1 MRLSKKTEYALRAL
15 FAIARAPQGPGAEGA
30 AWRIEQVSRQENIP
44 VKFLEQILLS
54 LKNTGLLTSKR
65 GVNGGYRLARSPAEI
80 SVGEVIRALDGP
92 FTPLPCASAK
102 ARHERCSCPDE
113 RTCPLRVL
121 MTQVQAQMETLLDGR
136 TLDEVLS
143 QVPAPGALSFE
154 I

>member
-1 MRLSKKTEYALRAL
+1 M
-15 FAIARAPQGPGAEGA
+15 ARPPG
-30 AWRIEQVSRQENIP
+30 
-44 VKFLEQILLS
+44 
-54 LKNTGLLTSKR
+54 
-65 GVNGGYRLARSPAEI
+65 EI

-121 MTQVQAQMETLLDGR
+121 MVEVQSHMERLLDER
-136 TLDEVLS
+136 TLEDVLRE
-143 QVPAPGALSFE
+143 VPAPGALSFE

>member
-15 FAIARAPQGPGAEGA
+15 FAIARDRNA
-30 AWRIEQVSRQENIP
+30 ASWRIEQLSRHENIP

-54 LKNTGLLTSKR
+54 LRNAGLLASKR
-65 GVNGGYRLARSPAEI
+65 GVGGGYRMARPPGEI
-80 SVGEVIRALDGP
+80 AIGEVIRMLDGP

-102 ARHERCSCPDE
+102 SRRERCSCPDE

-121 MTQVQAQMETLLDGR
+121 MIDVQAQMERLLDDR
-136 TLDEVLS
+136 TLEDVLRA
-143 QVPAPGALSFE
+143 VPAPTALSFD

>member
-15 FAIARAPQGPGAEGA
+15 FAIARDRNASS
-30 AWRIEQVSRQENIP
+30 WRIEQLSRQENIP

-54 LKNTGLLTSKR
+54 LRNAGLLASKR
-65 GVNGGYRLARSPAEI
+65 GVGGGYRMARPPGEI
-80 SVGEVIRALDGP
+80 AIGEVIRTLDGP

-102 ARHERCSCPDE
+102 ARRERCSCPDE

-121 MTQVQAQMETLLDGR
+121 MVEVQSHMERLLDGR
-136 TLDEVLS
+136 TLEDVLRE
-143 QVPAPGALSFE
+143 VPAPGALSFE